1 MKTKKGFTL
10 IELLVVIAIIGI
22 LAVLIII
29 NMNGVRERVRD
40 TQRKSDLSQ
49 IKNALYMYKIEYQTF
64 PINDTSDRIMACNPP
79 SLVDWGMPFKCGSMT
94 YMKILPYDP
103 GTDFP
108 YRYDQIN
115 TGEGF
120 CLIAVFE
127 NKSDGDITKSR
138 QKCLDCGT
146 YITSES
152 DYVQCEE

>member
-1 MKTKKGFTL
+1 MKAKKGFTL

-49 IKNALYMYKIEYQTF
+49 IKNALYLYKIEYQYF
-64 PINDTSDRIMACNPP
+64 PINDISDRILACSPP
-79 SLVDWGMPFKCGSMT
+79 SLIDWGMPFRCGSMT
-94 YMKILPYDP
+94 YMKILPADP

-108 YRYDQIN
+108 YRYDQVN
-115 TGEGF
+115 SGEGF

-127 NKSDGDITKSR
+127 NKSDSDITKSR
-138 QKCLDCGT
+138 LKCSDCLPL
-146 YITSES
+146 ISSES
-152 DYVQCEE
+152 DYVQCED